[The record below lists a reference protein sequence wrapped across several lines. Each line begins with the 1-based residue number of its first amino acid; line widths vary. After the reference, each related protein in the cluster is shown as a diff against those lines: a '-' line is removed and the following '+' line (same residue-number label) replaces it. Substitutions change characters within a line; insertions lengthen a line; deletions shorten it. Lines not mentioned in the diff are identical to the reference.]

1 MELRHLRYFVTVAE
15 TLHFGRAAERLHIA
29 QPALSVQI
37 KDLET
42 KLGGKLF
49 KRNNRNVMLTD
60 AGRLLLE
67 EARAVLAQMET
78 FRTTASRALRG
89 ELGLVRVGYSGNAA
103 YSGVLA
109 EALQAFKA
117 ERPEVEL
124 QLLEMDPRSQ
134 LHALE
139 AMQIDVGFLTA
150 LTLEVPVAFA
160 NLRLADLPL
169 SVALPEK
176 HPLTNQASVAI
187 QSLTEED
194 FVVYGGADSHDGRD
208 FIRALGGFE
217 PHIAHRTNS
226 PMAILA
232 LVGAGQGIAIV
243 ANLLDKVAPARG
255 VEFRPLADAP
265 GEMDVSLLH
274 WSAEQ
279 EPVVLRFIDCVRR
292 HFTPQDAL
300 PVTPDQA

>member
-49 KRNNRNVMLTD
+49 RRNNRNVTLTD

-67 EARAVLAQMET
+67 EARAVLAQVEH
-78 FRTTASRALRG
+78 FRTIANRALRG
-89 ELGLVRVGYSGNAA
+89 ELGLVRIGYSGNAA

-117 ERPEVEL
+117 EQPEVEL

-134 LHALE
+134 MHALKTL
-139 AMQIDVGFLTA
+139 QIDAGFLTA
-150 LTLEVPVAFA
+150 LTLEVPAAFA
-160 NLRLADLPL
+160 KIQLADLPL

-176 HPLTNQASVAI
+176 HPLTRKSRI
-187 QSLTEED
+187 PIGSLTRED

-243 ANLLDKVAPARG
+243 ANLLNKVAPTRG

-274 WSAEQ
+274 WETEQ

-292 HFTPQDAL
+292 HFAPAK
-300 PVTPDQA
+300 A